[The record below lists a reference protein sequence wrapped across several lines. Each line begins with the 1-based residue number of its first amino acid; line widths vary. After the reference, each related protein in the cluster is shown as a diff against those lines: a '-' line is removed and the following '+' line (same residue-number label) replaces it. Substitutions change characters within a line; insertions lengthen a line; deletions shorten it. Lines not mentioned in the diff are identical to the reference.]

1 MKRATIVKMLISGR
15 LLLIAIICLIL
26 HQVSADAGSE
36 SESEKEDASKDNINS
51 SEEKTNSQEDQ
62 SENKEESG
70 GKEEKEERREDYWNP
85 PPFEDL
91 YCGHMNCYDLLG
103 VTRYA

>member
-1 MKRATIVKMLISGR
+1 MSISGR
-15 LLLIAIICLIL
+15 LLFIVTICMIL

-36 SESEKEDASKDNINS
+36 SDKEDASKENINS
-51 SEEKTNSQEDQ
+51 SEENKKSQEEKSD
-62 SENKEESG
+62 NKEESG
-70 GKEEKEERREDYWNP
+70 GKEEREERREDYWNP

-103 VTRYA
+103 VTR

>member
-1 MKRATIVKMLISGR
+1 MLISLR
-15 LLLIAIICLIL
+15 LLLFATICVIS
-26 HQVSADAGSE
+26 HQVSADAE

-51 SEEKTNSQEDQ
+51 SEEKTNSQEDK
-62 SENKEESG
+62 SDNKEESG
-70 GKEEKEERREDYWNP
+70 GKDKEEREERREDYWNP

>member
-1 MKRATIVKMLISGR
+1 MKRAAIVKMLISGR
-15 LLLIAIICLIL
+15 LLLIATISLIS
-26 HQVSADAGSE
+26 HQVSADAE

-51 SEEKTNSQEDQ
+51 SEEKTKNSQEDT

-70 GKEEKEERREDYWNP
+70 GKEEREERREDYWNP

-103 VTRYA
+103 VTRYP

>member
-1 MKRATIVKMLISGR
+1 MLISGR
-15 LLLIAIICLIL
+15 LLLIATICLIS
-26 HQVSADAGSE
+26 HQVNANAE

-51 SEEKTNSQEDQ
+51 EKKTNSQDDK

-70 GKEEKEERREDYWNP
+70 GKQEREERREDYWNH